1 MDKNNIEYTRVWRIN
16 GNTLVVAR
24 SIEKAIEI
32 FKTRYE
38 FPYNDINSIDKIVA
52 SELYKEEDT
61 ALIYIEEK
69 VN

>member
-24 SIEKAIEI
+24 SIEEAIEI

-38 FPYNDINSIDKIVA
+38 FPYNDIYSIDKIVA
-52 SELYKEEDT
+52 SDLSKDEDT
-61 ALIYIEEK
+61 ALVYIKEK
-69 VN
+69 VD

>member
-24 SIEKAIEI
+24 SIEEAIEI

-38 FPYNDINSIDKIVA
+38 FPYNDINSIDKIIA

>member
-24 SIEKAIEI
+24 SIEEAIEI

-38 FPYNDINSIDKIVA
+38 FPYNDINSIDKIIA

-69 VN
+69 IN